1 MFGCL
6 NAVSVCTSKVQY
18 YCKCHLFS
26 GSENYVGYRGHFFV
40 CWIRDP
46 YCSLDFEEIKYKPVK
61 HFKLLGGLF
70 KDIKLFCD
78 FDKSLNFWFEEFEYK
93 WRGISLVVMGGLYL
107 KDCDYFQFFSEYMS
121 KRYENFHPR
130 KSFLSM
136 SVLNA
141 PC

>member
-1 MFGCL
+1 MFRCL
-6 NAVSVCTSKVQY
+6 NAVSVCTSEGQY

-26 GSENYVGYRGHFFV
+26 GCENYVGYRGHCFV

-46 YCSLDFEEIKYKPVK
+46 YCSHDFEEIKYKPVK

-78 FDKSLNFWFEEFEYK
+78 FDKSLNFWLEEFEYK